1 MNEKKLVFSYINF
14 PFDKLSLD
22 SNLSNIKMAKE
33 GDMHINTF
41 ILDKYNKLNK
51 YNIDFNCPIKTYS
64 ISYYIGKADPEGK
77 NPSLYFH
84 PILHPRWTDKD
95 QQGKIKKTISNIGQ
109 SIEDFWI
116 KMRITVENLLNKID
130 PNIKAIILGPE
141 NSKKKSDYIT
151 DVVKF
156 PLKNNLEN
164 TEQSKSF
171 GVKLFCVD
179 DTDKS
184 KKYNQTIKNDHI
196 KIPDT
201 KWKIFTQIY
210 DLTEQSKVGRS
221 RILDYEDL
229 KFCIYNPMSNI
240 YTNASNQR
248 LLMTL
253 EMIISSPVL
262 HTKGR
267 DANLQITAQKIA
279 FSSYNIAGG
288 IKEIPINYALE
299 ILKRKEQAKEEYG
312 DYTEG
317 DDNGGDNDDSVDN
330 VGNEDDNNKDQ
341 ILDNGLITQNYFDQ
355 HKQQQPIITT
365 SNNNNNNQQQ
375 EKKPKSLIKEVRD
388 HVSINVNQKENYD
401 DKNNDNNDLKNKLKT
416 NNNNNIQLNN
426 DESLKRK
433 LPNDFKENN
442 DLKKRFKKTSHNK
455 KIFDNDQFNS
465 QYPL

>member
-51 YNIDFNCPIKTYS
+51 YNIDFNCPLKTYS
-64 ISYYIGKADPEGK
+64 ISYYIGKADPTGK

-116 KMRITVENLLNKID
+116 KMRITIEELLNKID

-179 DTDKS
+179 DTDQS

-253 EMIISSPVL
+253 EMVVSSPVL

-279 FSSYNIAGG
+279 FSSYNIVGG

-299 ILKRKEQAKEEYG
+299 ILKRKEQAREEYG
-312 DYTEG
+312 DYAEG
-317 DDNGGDNDDSVDN
+317 DDNGGDHDDSNNDEGNDD
-330 VGNEDDNNKDQ
+330 NKEQ
-341 ILDNGLITQNYFDQ
+341 NFDNGLITQNYFDQ
-355 HKQQQPIITT
+355 NKQQQINILTT
-365 SNNNNNNQQQ
+365 NNNNNHNQQ
-375 EKKPKSLIKEVRD
+375 EKKPKSLIKEVREQ
-388 HVSINVNQKENYD
+388 VSIPVNQKDNYD
-401 DKNNDNNDLKNKLKT
+401 DNDNKLKK
-416 NNNNNIQLNN
+416 NNNIQLNK

-442 DLKKRFKKTSHNK
+442 DNVNLKKRFKKTSNNNK
-455 KIFDNDQFNS
+455 NIFDNDQFHS
-465 QYPL
+465 QLTK